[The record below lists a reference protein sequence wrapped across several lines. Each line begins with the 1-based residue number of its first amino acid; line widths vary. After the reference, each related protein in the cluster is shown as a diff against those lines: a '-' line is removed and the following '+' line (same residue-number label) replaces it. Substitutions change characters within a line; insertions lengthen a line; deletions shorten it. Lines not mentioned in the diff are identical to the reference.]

1 MDGAKAQYRY
11 FDGTQLS
18 VRVSRRGICVEVFAR
33 ARMKR
38 ILMRILV
45 IVGSDFTENVKRRKG
60 KVSSAIYVS

>member
-1 MDGAKAQYRY
+1 M
-11 FDGTQLS
+11 S
-18 VRVSRRGICVEVFAR
+18 VLVSRRGICAEVFTR
-33 ARMKR
+33 VRMER